1 MAGYN
6 SNIDSGS
13 ASAEET
19 SSSEIHLVTCNI
31 ADVSMW
37 DSWSTRAASDSG
49 HHDELAT
56 ANSSSSTAE
65 EQLGDCSNPR
75 GLSLQCQPDNNMLS
89 GWLSSFNSMSQTTG
103 LDSLQLCEQSGPDH
117 LSVPDPPTAAAGPLI
132 RSEYYGQLQQ
142 PGSAALMC
150 CNSSLIDYDD
160 PAADQSSDD
169 AVQALELADLY
180 IRTAAGG
187 LKNVLHA
194 DQSPAYY
201 SYVSTPNCVV
211 SCDDQEL
218 SSESYSTSF
227 CREETFAYGT
237 AQTAL
242 QLLQSLD
249 SDQSPSSPDRP
260 IYNNTPTQLPFV
272 GSWDGS
278 NYVVPVST
286 WVSNCPQASSQVL
299 AGGGTNLRQL
309 MHADHYSC
317 VNQFSAA
324 ELLQAAE
331 RDQLFPASFTAS
343 GDPGYYATYNHPS
356 KAMIRSSEHPKVAS
370 GTIDRQNFD
379 TLMNRSSVVTW
390 PNYCTNAEIF
400 TEMLGNNF
408 NGDDLHSTR
417 EDRVSSVS
425 TNPVSSTI
433 PTSCSTVG
441 VVELAEL
448 QHLNK
453 DRPGG
458 KHRLEL
464 VGIDSACEDETSP
477 PRLKRKGNV
486 RVCFFQSNLK
496 YGVTPDPKPKTFES
510 HTSSSSCSSLQL
522 EVMDMIAVGPALNT
536 NGKPRARR
544 GSATDPQS
552 IYARHRRNKIN
563 ERLKTLQHLVPNG
576 AKVDIV
582 TMLEEAIDYVKYLQ
596 NQVKLLKMEQWMS
609 GTPTIYNGVDIS
621 AI

>member
-6 SNIDSGS
+6 SSIDSGS

-19 SSSEIHLVTCNI
+19 SSSEIHLVTYNI

-56 ANSSSSTAE
+56 ANSSSSTA

-103 LDSLQLCEQSGPDH
+103 LDSLQLCEQAGPDH
-117 LSVPDPPTAAAGPLI
+117 LSVPDPPTAAAGPPI

-201 SYVSTPNCVV
+201 SSVSTPNCVV

-249 SDQSPSSPDRP
+249 SDQSPSSPDLP

-299 AGGGTNLRQL
+299 AG
-309 MHADHYSC
+309 
-317 VNQFSAA
+317 
-324 ELLQAAE
+324 
-331 RDQLFPASFTAS
+331 
-343 GDPGYYATYNHPS
+343 
-356 KAMIRSSEHPKVAS
+356 AS

-390 PNYCTNAEIF
+390 PNYYTNAEIF
-400 TEMLGNNF
+400 SEMFGNNF
-408 NGDDLHSTR
+408 SAPIAAAGTWAPACSAAQAGSSNNSSRSMKRLPAPALNNEVAEPAVETAADGDDLPSTR

-464 VGIDSACEDETSP
+464 VGIDSACEDENSP

-496 YGVTPDPKPKTFES
+496 YGVTPDPNPKTFES
-510 HTSSSSCSSLQL
+510 HTTSSSCSSLQL

>member
-1 MAGYN
+1 
-6 SNIDSGS
+6 
-13 ASAEET
+13 
-19 SSSEIHLVTCNI
+19 
-31 ADVSMW
+31 MW
-37 DSWSTRAASDSG
+37 DSWSTRAASDAG

-65 EQLGDCSNPR
+65 EQLGDCSSPR
-75 GLSLQCQPDNNMLS
+75 GLSFQCQPDNNMLS

-103 LDSLQLCEQSGPDH
+103 LDSLQLCEQARPDH

-201 SYVSTPNCVV
+201 SSVSAPNCVL

-249 SDQSPSSPDRP
+249 SDQSPSSPDPP

-272 GSWDGS
+272 GGWDGS

-331 RDQLFPASFTAS
+331 RDQHFPASFTAS
-343 GDPGYYATYNHPS
+343 GDPGYYATYNHSS
-356 KAMIRSSEHPKVAS
+356 KAMIRSSEHPKAA

-400 TEMLGNNF
+400 SEMLGNNF
-408 NGDDLHSTR
+408 SAPIAAAGMWAPACSAAQAGSSNNSSRSMKLLPAAALNNEVAEPAAETAADDDDLHSTR
-417 EDRVSSVS
+417 EDRVPSVS

-433 PTSCSTVG
+433 PTSCSTAG

-486 RVCFFQSNLK
+486 RVCFFQS
-496 YGVTPDPKPKTFES
+496 VF
-510 HTSSSSCSSLQL
+510 
-522 EVMDMIAVGPALNT
+522 
-536 NGKPRARR
+536 
-544 GSATDPQS
+544 
-552 IYARHRRNKIN
+552 
-563 ERLKTLQHLVPNG
+563 
-576 AKVDIV
+576 
-582 TMLEEAIDYVKYLQ
+582 
-596 NQVKLLKMEQWMS
+596 
-609 GTPTIYNGVDIS
+609 
-621 AI
+621 

>member
-1 MAGYN
+1 MLGIVIYCPGVSARVTMAGYN

-103 LDSLQLCEQSGPDH
+103 LDSLQLCEQAGPDH

-408 NGDDLHSTR
+408 SAPIAAAGTWAPACSAAQAGSSNNSSRSMKLLPAPALNNEVVEPAAETAADGDDLHSTR

-486 RVCFFQSNLK
+486 RVCFFQS
-496 YGVTPDPKPKTFES
+496 VF
-510 HTSSSSCSSLQL
+510 
-522 EVMDMIAVGPALNT
+522 
-536 NGKPRARR
+536 
-544 GSATDPQS
+544 
-552 IYARHRRNKIN
+552 
-563 ERLKTLQHLVPNG
+563 
-576 AKVDIV
+576 
-582 TMLEEAIDYVKYLQ
+582 
-596 NQVKLLKMEQWMS
+596 
-609 GTPTIYNGVDIS
+609 
-621 AI
+621 

>member
-6 SNIDSGS
+6 SSIDSGS
-13 ASAEET
+13 ASADET

-89 GWLSSFNSMSQTTG
+89 GWLSSFNSMSQTTC
-103 LDSLQLCEQSGPDH
+103 LDSLQLCEQAGPDH
-117 LSVPDPPTAAAGPLI
+117 LSVPDPPTAPAGPLI

-201 SYVSTPNCVV
+201 SSVSAPNCVV

-227 CREETFAYGT
+227 CREETFAYST

-249 SDQSPSSPDRP
+249 SDQSPSSPDLA

-331 RDQLFPASFTAS
+331 RDQLFQASFTAS
-343 GDPGYYATYNHPS
+343 GDPGYYATYNHSS
-356 KAMIRSSEHPKVAS
+356 KAMIRSSEHPKAAL

-400 TEMLGNNF
+400 SEMLGNNF
-408 NGDDLHSTR
+408 
-417 EDRVSSVS
+417 
-425 TNPVSSTI
+425 
-433 PTSCSTVG
+433 
-441 VVELAEL
+441 
-448 QHLNK
+448 
-453 DRPGG
+453 
-458 KHRLEL
+458 
-464 VGIDSACEDETSP
+464 SAPIAAAGT
-477 PRLKRKGNV
+477 
-486 RVCFFQSNLK
+486 
-496 YGVTPDPKPKTFES
+496 
-510 HTSSSSCSSLQL
+510 SSSCSSLQL